1 MLDKKGQKTMLPILD
16 VCSNTLGYS
25 GAASVATGFLVIFV
39 LLLSADAVLTWR
51 GLNLALET
59 QKEHGLVIQ
68 EQAYPRL

>member
-1 MLDKKGQKTMLPILD
+1 MLPILD